1 MATKSDFWDERYSVN
16 EYVYGEHPNSYLKEQ
31 LKNLPVG
38 SILFVGEG
46 EGRNGVYAAKLGW
59 KVSAYD
65 LSVEGKKKAE
75 RLARKHNVQVDYKV
89 GELHE
94 LDYQKE
100 QFDAIAVIFT
110 HFHSKLRASMHTE
123 LSGYLRPGGYII
135 MEVFSKKQIDYQVEG
150 DSGGGPKNIDMLYTL
165 EDIQS
170 DFENFK
176 FVELQETKKY
186 LMEGDHHNGLSSVIR
201 FVGIKTEKQNS

>member
-1 MATKSDFWDERYSVN
+1 MATKSDFWDERYSVSK
-16 EYVYGEHPNSYLKEQ
+16 YVYGEHPNSYLKEQ

-75 RLARKHNVQVDYKV
+75 RLARKYNVQVDYKV

>member
-1 MATKSDFWDERYSVN
+1 MATKSDFWDERYSVSK
-16 EYVYGEHPNSYLKEQ
+16 YVYGEHPNSYLKEQ

-176 FVELQETKKY
+176 FV
-186 LMEGDHHNGLSSVIR
+186 
-201 FVGIKTEKQNS
+201 